1 MHGRKRLDF
10 GARCRAGLAA
20 RVLAAVLCG
29 VASAGPAAA
38 QTIYA
43 NLETAVTAFTE
54 ALVHRSDRLRGQR
67 VIVGPR
73 YFHDELGKRLPL
85 SEFLSRQFQAK
96 LLSYDVTPVEPGG
109 SEDEDRMMV
118 LHGRWRLLDDGIHLT
133 AHVREPIVDGSG
145 TVASAPP
152 ARVRDFDRRLLALD
166 LGFLGRDMVRQ
177 LESGVRDGRRRTIHA
192 GEFTVEGEGVGDPE
206 RLRRYLMA
214 RWLRP
219 AFRDSLFTLR
229 SGGSGSGEGDGML
242 SVYAYATPEHL
253 EVSMHVEG
261 AGERVPSATIDVPVE
276 LVSII
281 GGPDVG
287 AILARCE
294 EQAETG
300 RLRDAW
306 GCYGDVPETP
316 AGSAGARA
324 GRARIVDRYAERVR
338 EALEAEDF
346 ETAERI
352 VGELSGLTPTPGG
365 ARGLEA
371 EVARAREAANHRA
384 QVELAVE
391 SAKEA
396 LGRGALGEAKGHVE
410 RLRALDSRHLQVAEL
425 EGEIVEAKRRAEERR
440 AAAEAEARRKAE
452 EERRRAE
459 ERRIAELAPE
469 VVSIEGGCFR
479 MGSPESETERN
490 DDERRHEVCVGGFSI
505 GKHEVTRREYARFAG
520 ETGRAVGHGCWTY
533 ESGEWEER
541 SGWSWRTPGY
551 GQEATHPVVC
561 VSHEDAEAY
570 ARWLSE
576 ETGRAYRLPT
586 EAEWEYAARAGTE
599 TSRHWG
605 DDPSGACEYA
615 NVGDRTVK
623 EEYSDWTIHACP
635 DGHVHTALVGSFEAN
650 GYGLHDIL
658 GNVWEWT
665 CSEYDEG
672 YGGAEQRCA
681 SGSAGR
687 LVLRGGGWGSD
698 PGGVRSAARGWS
710 DAGFRL
716 NILGFRLVQD

>member
-1 MHGRKRLDF
+1 MRGRKRPDF

-38 QTIYA
+38 QTIHA

-96 LLSYDVTPVEPGG
+96 LLSYEVTPVEPGG

-118 LHGRWRLLDDGIHLT
+118 LHGRWRLLGDGIHLT

-177 LESGVRDGRRRTIHA
+177 LESGVRDGRRRTIHV
-192 GEFTVEGEGVGDPE
+192 GEFVVEGEGVGDPE
-206 RLRRYLMA
+206 RMRRYLMA

-242 SVYAYATPEHL
+242 FVYAWATPEHL

-276 LVSII
+276 LVSVI

-294 EQAETG
+294 GQVETG
-300 RLRDAW
+300 RLREAW
-306 GCYGDVPETP
+306 GCYGNMPETP
-316 AGSAGARA
+316 AGSAGASA
-324 GRARIVDRYAERVR
+324 GRARIGERYAERVR

-391 SAKEA
+391 SAREA
-396 LGRGALGEAKGHVE
+396 LGRGALGEAQGHVE
-410 RLRALDSRHLQVAEL
+410 RLRALDSRHPQVAEL
-425 EGEIVEAKRRAEERR
+425 EGEIAEAGRRAEERR
-440 AAAEAEARRKAE
+440 AAAEAEARRRAE

-459 ERRIAELAPE
+459 ARRIAELTPE
-469 VVSIEGGCFR
+469 MVSIEGGSFW
-479 MGSPESETERN
+479 MGSPQSEEGR
-490 DDERRHEVCVGGFSI
+490 DGDERWHSVRVEGFSI
-505 GKHEVTRREYARFAG
+505 GKYEVTFAEYDRFA
-520 ETGRAVGHGCWTY
+520 EATGRSRPDD
-533 ESGEWEER
+533 E
-541 SGWSWRTPGY
+541 GWGREDRPVINVTWGD
-551 GQEATHPVVC
+551 AT
-561 VSHEDAEAY
+561 AY

-576 ETGRAYRLPT
+576 ETGERYRLPT

-599 TSRHWG
+599 TAYPWG
-605 DDPSGACEYA
+605 DR
-615 NVGDRTVK
+615 VGHNK
-623 EEYSDWTIHACP
+623 GNC
-635 DGHVHTALVGSFEAN
+635 DGCGSRWDDKQTAPVGSLEAN
-650 GYGLHDIL
+650 AWGLHDTA

-665 CSEYDEG
+665 CSEYYEG
-672 YGGAEQRCA
+672 YGGAEKRCVTE
-681 SGSAGR
+681 SAGR
-687 LVLRGGGWGSD
+687 RVLRGGSWNAI
-698 PGGVRSAARGWS
+698 PWWVRSANRFWFV
-710 DAGFRL
+710 AGFR
-716 NILGFRLVQD
+716 NNYLGFRLVQD